1 MLAATGETIGQRGG
15 VINLGVEG
23 AMLAGALAATIGA
36 SVGGS
41 WAGMG
46 WAVVAGACVAMVFGL
61 VAVVAGANQ
70 IITGTAITLGMVGL
84 TGTVYRQYFGPQGAG
99 LSLETL
105 ESVRVPGLAR
115 IPLVGQALF
124 NQPVLT
130 YLAFLA
136 IPLVWWLLFRTR
148 WGLKLRAVGESRE
161 AAEVAGVRT
170 KVVQFTATTIGGAFS
185 GLAGASLVLAQV
197 GTFTE
202 QMTAGRGFVAIAIV
216 VLGRWNPLGVA
227 VAALL
232 FGTANASQFL
242 FQAMDLDI
250 PYQFFLMLPYLLTI
264 LALAGVVGRVTAP
277 RELGR

>member
-1 MLAATGETIGQRGG
+1 
-15 VINLGVEG
+15 
-23 AMLAGALAATIGA
+23 
-36 SVGGS
+36 
-41 WAGMG
+41 
-46 WAVVAGACVAMVFGL
+46 
-61 VAVVAGANQ
+61 
-70 IITGTAITLGMVGL
+70 MVGL

-170 KVVQFTATTIGGAFS
+170 KVVRFTATTIGGAFS

>member
-1 MLAATGETIGQRGG
+1 
-15 VINLGVEG
+15 
-23 AMLAGALAATIGA
+23 MLAGALAATIGA

-124 NQPVLT
+124 NHRYSPT
-130 YLAFLA
+130 S
-136 IPLVWWLLFRTR
+136 PSWRFRSF
-148 WGLKLRAVGESRE
+148 GGCCFVP
-161 AAEVAGVRT
+161 
-170 KVVQFTATTIGGAFS
+170 GGA
-185 GLAGASLVLAQV
+185 
-197 GTFTE
+197 
-202 QMTAGRGFVAIAIV
+202 
-216 VLGRWNPLGVA
+216 
-227 VAALL
+227 
-232 FGTANASQFL
+232 
-242 FQAMDLDI
+242 
-250 PYQFFLMLPYLLTI
+250 
-264 LALAGVVGRVTAP
+264 
-277 RELGR
+277 